1 MNPRLKQTIQFIIFF
16 GLGIGL
22 TWWQFNNFKPEEK
35 AAFFTAL
42 KTANY
47 GWFAVAVFVGS
58 LAHLSRAIRWQQLL
72 APLGHK
78 AGLGNRFYAVMIGYL
93 ANYGIPRSGEVI
105 RCGLLKNSD
114 DVPFA
119 EAFGTVVVE
128 RLIDTLCLLLVFVIV
143 ILTQFTQLSTLFAD
157 YIGNPAAEK
166 FGALLG
172 NTQALIIVA
181 AIIIT
186 VVGGFWLLRKKIKSV
201 LTGKLGGFVKG
212 FKSGIMAVRKVPNP
226 GWFIFHSLFI
236 WTGYLSALYICFFCF
251 PVTSGLSVN
260 TALILLIFGTF
271 GVVFTPGGIGAYQ
284 IIITEILV
292 AVMLKTYHQEVADAD
307 AASYAWLSWGSQVA
321 TVILFTGIAAILKP
335 ALNRLGN
342 SSK

>member
-1 MNPRLKQTIQFIIFF
+1 MNPRLKQVIQFVIFF

-22 TWWQFNNFKPEEK
+22 TWWQFNNFEAKDQE
-35 AAFFTAL
+35 AFFTAL

-47 GWFAVAVFVGS
+47 GWFALAVFVGS

-72 APLGHK
+72 SSLGRK

-143 ILTQFTQLSTLFAD
+143 LLTQFSQLSDLFSRF
-157 YIGNPAAEK
+157 IGNPAADK
-166 FGALLG
+166 FDALMH
-172 NTQALIIVA
+172 NQKALIIVG
-181 AIIIT
+181 IVL
-186 VVGGFWLLRKKIKSV
+186 VVLVAGFWLLRKKIKS
-201 LTGKLGGFVKG
+201 LFTGKFGGFIKG
-212 FKSGIMAVRKVPNP
+212 FKDGILAVRRVPKP

-236 WTGYLSALYICFFCF
+236 WTGYLSSLYICFFCF

-284 IIITEILV
+284 IIIIQILMS
-292 AVMLKTYHQEVADAD
+292 VMMTTYHIQIEKAD

-321 TVILFTGIAAILKP
+321 TVILFTGIAAIVKP
-335 ALNRLGN
+335 ALNRFG
-342 SSK
+342 K